1 MDLVSKF
8 DVVSK
13 TFGTENFWVTGHA
26 PVPLPV
32 LGGLEAA
39 PRDSARQR
47 VQTHWQLSLRC
58 LWFRTLAA

>member
-26 PVPLPV
+26 PVPLAV
-32 LGGLEAA
+32 LGDPEAA

-47 VQTHWQLSLRC
+47 VQAQLRC
-58 LWFRTLAA
+58 LRFCTLGA